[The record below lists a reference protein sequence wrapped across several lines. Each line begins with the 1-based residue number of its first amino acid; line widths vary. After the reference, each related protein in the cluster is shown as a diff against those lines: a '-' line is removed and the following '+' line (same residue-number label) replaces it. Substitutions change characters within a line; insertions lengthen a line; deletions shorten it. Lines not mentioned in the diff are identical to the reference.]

1 MTEFGRER
9 GQLVLLAAVALA
21 AALVP
26 LAVAY
31 LQLGYQA
38 TVDADRD
45 PIREIRGTVDRAL
58 EDAADGVPDRQPW
71 SDRAA
76 AVTALRDRLRS
87 TLATLNESRLD
98 AGRAVAVTYNT
109 TRGQAWADDHCPA
122 GPDRQFGSCRVD
134 RGVVV
139 QDRDGRTHVLAV
151 ALDVDVAGPDGEQRA
166 TIVVT
171 VRTMPS

>member
-1 MTEFGRER
+1 VTALCGDER

-38 TVDADRD
+38 TVDADRS
-45 PIREIRGTVDRAL
+45 PIRDVRGTLDRAL
-58 EDAADGVPDRQPW
+58 EDAADGVPDRHSW
-71 SDRAA
+71 SDRTA
-76 AVTALRDRLRS
+76 AVTAVRDRLRS

-98 AGRAVAVTYNT
+98 AGRAVAITYNT
-109 TRGQAWADDHCPA
+109 TRGQAWADDHCPG

-139 QDRDGRTHVLAV
+139 QDRSGRTHVLAV
-151 ALDVDVAGPDGEQRA
+151 AVDVAVAGPDAERRA
-166 TIVVT
+166 VT
-171 VRTMPS
+171 VVSHAG